1 MNSRIP
7 LQNGSEVISLSR
19 GSYVILRLLSDSGG
33 SALTYHAVRRSD
45 GQLVVLKE
53 LYPLSFATLL
63 RDKTGRTQPLTS
75 EQQKMMTQR
84 IDAFSAEAAKNHL
97 LQKEFGALVAPDS
110 DAKLAPDY
118 AFSSSD
124 AFEATNGMWYIEIC
138 TGQGECLNKK
148 NLSITACI
156 DDILKLCKVVEKLHS
171 LGDGYLHLDLK
182 PDNIFITSSEELK
195 LLDFGSM
202 LPIREPH
209 QEHLSYSSGFSAP
222 ELYYEYQTLFQEET
236 RPSTYSDCY
245 SVAAIFYW
253 QLFGDALAEEK
264 MLYTSEINL
273 RLLDRDEFPK
283 LLRGYSYK
291 TLNLALSILRKGL
304 SFYPEN
310 RYQTMIEL
318 RADLQKLLEE
328 CQKDDED
335 ISPVTN
341 ANGFI
346 KRIANIDDFLRNLPL
361 KCVDCVVESKKPGN
375 YRGCC
380 LVCELLHAYMAKHL
394 ENGFSEIKQK
404 SIPEACITSVET
416 RFLFPGDYRLALFCF
431 RILHKKTEK
440 IGAKWN
446 RDSRH
451 RLFSRIRNLASNF
464 NDESLLAEYP
474 EGTGVKYRGDMHE
487 RRMDFD
493 GMVKNI
499 EGYLCYKY
507 GTKFIH
513 EIVLEEDD
521 IDEKLAE
528 CAGQLVEALCLQRA
542 QGWEQKAHD
551 ILNYVLLHMPTEQH
565 DNSFRDRS
573 VNNMLWFAVETNNS
587 PLFVE
592 TLGLLP
598 PNHRLYLDR
607 NKDVGDWIC
616 ELASSFPKAF
626 IDTYII
632 DDAYWLYLYL
642 KSLNVLFIDEAK
654 QSTNCLKEILNAIL
668 NNGRKIKLFSVHP
681 GELILKHMALL
692 SKSVAGP
699 TKEIITLLEEFSKN
713 EHRKNISIV
722 SLIADAALL
731 SLGDKDGTRLKQLR
745 EDIAAG
751 VEQKVFCKEYFED
764 ILTEKVSSEELLAKF
779 RFKHA

>member
-7 LQNGSEVISLSR
+7 LQNGSEVISPSR
-19 GSYVILRLLSDSGG
+19 DSYVILRLLSDSGG
-33 SALTYHAVRRSD
+33 SALTYHAVRKSD

-63 RDKTGRTQPLTS
+63 RDRTGKTQLLTS
-75 EQQKMMTQR
+75 EQQKMMTQH
-84 IDAFSAEAAKNHL
+84 IDTFSAEAAKNQL
-97 LQKEFGALVAPDS
+97 LQKEFGALVVPDS
-110 DAKLAPDY
+110 NAKLAPDY
-118 AFSSSD
+118 AFTSSD

-138 TGQGECLNKK
+138 TGQGECLNNK
-148 NLSITACI
+148 NLSITTCI
-156 DDILKLCKVVEKLHS
+156 DSLLKLCKVVEKLHS
-171 LGDGYLHLDLK
+171 LGEGYLHLDLK

-209 QEHLSYSSGFSAP
+209 QEYLSYSPGFSAP
-222 ELYYEYQTLFQEET
+222 ERYYEYQTLLTEEN
-236 RPSTYSDCY
+236 RPSTSSDCY
-245 SVAAIFYW
+245 SVTAIFYW
-253 QLFGDALAEEK
+253 MLFGVVLAEEK
-264 MLYTSEINL
+264 ILYTSEIDL
-273 RLLDRDEFPK
+273 RFLKSEEFPEI
-283 LLRGYSYK
+283 LRGYSYK
-291 TLNLALSILRKGL
+291 TIDLALGILRKGL
-304 SFYPEN
+304 SFYPKN
-310 RYQTMIEL
+310 RYQAMTDI
-318 RADLQKLLEE
+318 RSDLQELLEK
-328 CQKDDED
+328 CQKDDEN

-341 ANGFI
+341 ADGFI
-346 KRIANIDDFLRNLPL
+346 KRIANIDDFLRNLPP
-361 KCVDCVVESKKPGN
+361 KCVDCVVKSKKTETF
-375 YRGCC
+375 RGCC
-380 LVCELLHAYMAKHL
+380 LVCELMHAYMAKHL
-394 ENGFSEIKQK
+394 ENRFSEIKQK

-474 EGTGVKYRGDMHE
+474 EGTGVKYRGDMLE

-499 EGYLCYKY
+499 EGYLCYEY
-507 GTKFIH
+507 STKFIQ

-521 IDEKLAE
+521 IDEDLAGY
-528 CAGQLVEALCLQRA
+528 AGQLAEALCLQRA
-542 QGWEQKAHD
+542 QGWEQKAYD
-551 ILNYVLLHMPTEQH
+551 ILNYVVLHMPSENH

-573 VNNMLWFAVETNNS
+573 VNNMLWFAVETNNI

-607 NKDVGDWIC
+607 SMDVGDWIC
-616 ELASSFPKAF
+616 EIASSFSKAF
-626 IDTYII
+626 IDTYTI

-642 KSLNVLFIDEAK
+642 KSLNVLFIDEVK

-699 TKEIITLLEEFSKN
+699 TKEIITSLEEFSKN
-713 EHRKNISIV
+713 EHGKNISIV
-722 SLIADAALL
+722 SLIADASLL
-731 SLGDKDGTRLKQLR
+731 SLGDEDGARLTQLR
-745 EDIAAG
+745 KDIAAG
-751 VEQKVFCKEYFED
+751 VEQKIFCKEYFED
-764 ILTEKVSSEELLAKF
+764 ILTEEVSSEELLAKF